1 MNSPLPVIAKT
12 AEGRPFPVMQAK
24 AGNHFN
30 RLSCQLPGHILV
42 LSLIILAPVF
52 MSGCSYLQNNTTAN
66 TLEKQIELQQIEHEL
81 AAEPESTEK
90 KTAAEFEGQGDRF
103 LQRGDINRAY
113 MYYVKGLGVEP
124 DNVSL
129 LHKQGMLLIK
139 KNKFVEAEQIYEK
152 LFTLAEKD
160 PRTLAGRSKAYFGQG
175 KFEEAEQGFLAA
187 LAIKSDDW
195 QAHEYLG
202 LIYSQRQQYDKAIS
216 RLKTALGYKPNNVS
230 VGNNLAVTYYLNGD
244 FNEAARLFRNLTAKN
259 GDKKIHNNLALA
271 YFQLGQYENALESF
285 KKGASNEAAAYNNMG
300 REYLFAKKYNEAI
313 EAFEKA
319 IVLNPK
325 YYASAQKNLDLARR
339 EL

>member
-1 MNSPLPVIAKT
+1 MNFILPVVATK
-12 AEGRPFPVMQAK
+12 AEGHSFPVMQAK
-24 AGNHFN
+24 AGKHFS
-30 RLSCQLPGHILV
+30 RFSSHFPGNILV

-52 MSGCSYLQNNTTAN
+52 MSSCSYLQNNNTSN

-81 AAEPESTEK
+81 ASEPESTEK

-124 DNVSL
+124 NNATL

-139 KNKFVEAEQIYEK
+139 KTKFIEAEHVYEK
-152 LFTLAEKD
+152 LFALGEKD

-202 LIYSQRQQYDKAIS
+202 LIYSQRQQYEKAIS
-216 RLKTALGYKPNNVS
+216 RFKTALSYKPNNVS
-230 VGNNLAVTYYLNGD
+230 IGNNLAVTYYLNGD
-244 FNEAARLFRNLTAKN
+244 FSQAIHLFRNLATTTK
-259 GDKKIHNNLALA
+259 DRKIHNNLALA
-271 YFQLGQYENALESF
+271 YFQLGKYENALESF
-285 KKGASNEAAAYNNMG
+285 KKGASNEASAYNNMG
-300 REYLFAKKYNEAI
+300 QEYLFARKYNEAI

-325 YYASAQKNLDLARR
+325 YYASAQKNLDMAKR